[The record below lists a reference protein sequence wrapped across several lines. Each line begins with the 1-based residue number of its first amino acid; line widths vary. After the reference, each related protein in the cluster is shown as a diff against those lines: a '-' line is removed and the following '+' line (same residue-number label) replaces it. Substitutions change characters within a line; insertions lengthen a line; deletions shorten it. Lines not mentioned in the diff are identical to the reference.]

1 MGYKYLFLLSFYSF
15 SLLAQ
20 KNSTESYIYRAG
32 DDLIISDQVRTEGV
46 TYQIEVIRLSEFN
59 PEDPEIAR
67 LQKLGKVCIESI
79 ENKKM
84 KALMIG
90 SFSENEAENILQKV
104 KNLGFLESKKIKY
117 INGLRTGTH

>member
-1 MGYKYLFLLSFYSF
+1 MGYKFLFLLIFSSF

-20 KNSTESYIYRAG
+20 NTSNESYIYRAG

-46 TYQIEVIRLSEFN
+46 TYQIEVIRLADFN
-59 PEDPEIAR
+59 PEDPEVAR
-67 LQKLGKVCIESI
+67 LQKLGKVFIESI

-90 SFSENEAENILQKV
+90 SFSEKEAQSILEKV
-104 KNLGFLESKKIKY
+104 KNLGFLQAKMVKY
-117 INGLRTGTH
+117 TNGLRTSTP